1 MMVLPAM
8 RKLLIP
14 CVILA
19 LTSLSSGV
27 FADDPEPPLY
37 VSQSGSDNGN
47 CDSVLSPC
55 RSIDYALTR
64 VGKNGQILVDS
75 GTYELAVIENVVHLL
90 SGAIDVRGTRDAGE
104 RTTLVGIPYQFAD
117 ALDAKGFDVI
127 VDSKGLAT
135 DAGEKL
141 VAMQKGVQSNTAATV
156 CSGGFAGI
164 FPCNNVDLLS
174 HVADRTPAVRGADI
188 WGFFDLNSNRE
199 YAIVGYG
206 TGTAVFDVS
215 NAENPREVGFV
226 AGQTTVWRDIKV
238 HQFWNA
244 AADRWNAYAYVTSD
258 NTTEGL
264 FIIDLN
270 QLPHSISR
278 VAYSS
283 DFDRAHNV
291 YLTDTEFSTGLSVT
305 GDTPTL
311 ILAGSGQQDGRFRS
325 YSLANPA
332 SPALIGAPSTPAG
345 QPGNDRL
352 YMHDAAS
359 MIVTDARKDSQCV
372 NAAAS
377 DHCDILFDFN
387 EGSFGIWDVTN
398 RATPVRL
405 SSTDYAN
412 AGYVHSGWWS
422 EDQQYLFV
430 QDELDERDNGIGA
443 TTLRV
448 FSIADLAAPV
458 SVGAWTGPTNAID
471 HNGFVRG
478 NRYYMSNYTR
488 GLSILDL
495 SNPSSPTLAGRFD
508 TYPSSDNVGFPGNW
522 GTYPYF
528 PSGNIGLSDVDS
540 GFYMV
545 ADRTLDVAAG
555 SLSFTADAFGGDE
568 SQTLD
573 VTVQRQGGSQGAVS
587 VNWEIVGA
595 TGTAS
600 DVAVAGGTVNWAD
613 GDTADKTINIAIN
626 NDGVVEGLERLLLRL
641 TAPTGGA
648 TLNAPNIV
656 SAYLSDPGAAS
667 SVEFST
673 PTLSISERGFGT
685 AVAIL
690 HRSGSAVGTASVD
703 YAMTAG
709 DATAGS
715 DFNGATSGT
724 VSWAD
729 GDANPKWIEF
739 GIVDDGSG
747 EADEFVEFSL
757 SNANGVS
764 LGSNAQFRINILDG
778 SGSNSAPNSVAGS
791 SQSVASGA
799 NVTLNGSSSND
810 PDGDTLTYAWT
821 QVMGTTVTLTNTTS
835 ATTSFTAPTVTSDTL
850 LRFQLQVTD
859 PGGQSDTSTV
869 SITVSATGGG
879 GSFNGGGGGG
889 GVVNILL
896 LLALLAASSLRGL
909 TRTGVSSR

>member
-1 MMVLPAM
+1 MSIVANSYYRDKSLVTVLSVM
-8 RKLLIP
+8 RNLLIAG
-14 CVILA
+14 VTLA
-19 LTSLSSGV
+19 LASLSVTV

-37 VSQSGSDNGN
+37 VAPSGSDSGDCNN
-47 CDSVLSPC
+47 ALAPC

-64 VGKNGQILVDS
+64 VGKNGQILVAG
-75 GTYELAVIENVVHLL
+75 GTYELAAIENVVHLL
-90 SGAIDVRGTRDAGE
+90 SGAIDVRGTRDGDQ
-104 RTTLVGIPYQFAD
+104 RTTLVGVPYQFAE
-117 ALDAKGFDVI
+117 ALDAKGFDI
-127 VDSKGLAT
+127 IADTKGLAT

-141 VAMQKGVQSNTAATV
+141 VAMQKGVQSNAAATD
-156 CSGGFAGI
+156 CSNGFAGA

-188 WGFFDLNSNRE
+188 WGFIDLNSNRE

-215 NAENPREVGFV
+215 DAENPREVGFV
-226 AGQTTVWRDIKV
+226 AGQTTIWRDIKV

-264 FIIDLN
+264 FIVDLN

-278 VAYSS
+278 VAYTS
-283 DFDRAHNV
+283 DFGRAHNV

-332 SPALIGAPSTPAG
+332 SPTFVGAPSTPAG

-398 RATPVRL
+398 RAAPVRL
-405 SSTDYAN
+405 SSTGYAN

-422 EDQQYLFV
+422 EDQQFLFV

-495 SNPSSPTLAGRFD
+495 SNPSSPALVGRFD

-555 SLSFTADAFGGDE
+555 SLSFAANAFGGDE
-568 SQTLD
+568 AQTLD
-573 VTVQRQGGSQGAVS
+573 ITVQRQSGTQGAVS
-587 VNWEIVGA
+587 VNWEIIGA
-595 TGTAS
+595 TGATG
-600 DVAVAGGTVNWAD
+600 DVAITGGTINWAD
-613 GDTADKTINIAIN
+613 GDGADKTVNIAIN

-656 SAYLSDPGAAS
+656 SGYISDPGTTS

-673 PTLSISERGFGT
+673 PTVSISERGFGT
-685 AVAIL
+685 AVAVL
-690 HRSGSAVGTASVD
+690 HRDGSAVGAASVD
-703 YAMTAG
+703 YTMTAG

-724 VSWAD
+724 VNWAD

-747 EADEFVEFSL
+747 ETDEFVEFSL
-757 SNANGVS
+757 SNASGAA
-764 LGSNAQFRINILDG
+764 LGGNAQFRIDILDG
-778 SGSNSAPNSVAGS
+778 SGSNSAPNAIAGA
-791 SQSVASGA
+791 SQTVASGA
-799 NVTLNGSSSND
+799 NVTLNGFKFERPGRRYSDVRMDAGHGND
-810 PDGDTLTYAWT
+810 SHLDERGQRERQLCCANGD
-821 QVMGTTVTLTNTTS
+821 
-835 ATTSFTAPTVTSDTL
+835 
-850 LRFQLQVTD
+850 LRH
-859 PGGQSDTSTV
+859 
-869 SITVSATGGG
+869 
-879 GSFNGGGGGG
+879 
-889 GVVNILL
+889 VVAIP
-896 LLALLAASSLRGL
+896 AASDR
-909 TRTGVSSR
+909 SRWSIGYVDSECDGFRHWWWRLVQWRWWRRCR